1 MAKILVEFMNPY
13 ENIIGHEE
21 EINRLKQL
29 VASQKIP
36 HGILFWGEEGIGKLK
51 LAKAF
56 AKQILSFEESNVETK
71 RTFDRIENGNHPDY
85 FLLKLEEGKS
95 EISVAQIEE
104 INQSCRMLSEKKGS
118 KKVYII
124 DQADC
129 LNDFASNRFLKTL
142 EEPPENVIF
151 ILVSSYKNAILPTIL
166 SRCQHLFF
174 KPLELNL
181 VSTILSLHYHSKPEK
196 PAEDIRNSAIYLSYG
211 KPGRAI
217 YLIDNHFEKVF
228 EVLNSFLKIGSPS
241 QFDDLLHGLELYMNQ
256 TGDGTTKSVQQR
268 SGFLAFLEITALYFR
283 EFIVANPLRAKQC
296 KLWDLK
302 NFDGLLIDS
311 RTILNIMDAIEK
323 FSRNIQANGNV
334 SILSYSF
341 CMTIS
346 KAWNSQFLQMK

>member
-1 MAKILVEFMNPY
+1 M
-13 ENIIGHEE
+13 
-21 EINRLKQL
+21 
-29 VASQKIP
+29 
-36 HGILFWGEEGIGKLK
+36 LFWGEEGIGKLK

-56 AKQILSFEESNVETK
+56 AKQILSFNESNEEAK
-71 RTFDRIENGNHPDY
+71 RTFDRIDNGNHPDY
-85 FLLKLEEGKS
+85 FLLKLEEGKA

-104 INQSCRMLSEKKGS
+104 INQSCRMLSEKIGS

-151 ILVSSYKNAILPTIL
+151 VLVSSYKNSILPTIL

-181 VSTILSLHYHSKPEK
+181 VSTILSMHYHGKSEK

-241 QFDDLLHGLELYMNQ
+241 QFDDLLHGLELFMSQ
-256 TGDGTTKSVQQR
+256 SPVEGVTKNFQQR
-268 SGFLAFLEITALYFR
+268 ASFLAFLEITALYFR
-283 EFIVANPLRAKQC
+283 EFIVANPLRATQC

-302 NFDGLLIDS
+302 NLEGLLIDS
-311 RTILNIMDAIEK
+311 RAILNIMDAIEK
-323 FSRNIQANGNV
+323 YSRNVQANGNV
-334 SILSYSF
+334 SILSYSC